1 MARSSRS
8 GVREGIGAGS
18 YSAAGVKSTAPSVPS
33 MVNAFLVVVMAGD
46 VFVGRKL
53 VIPDS
58 RPTPVTRPQCVRKR
72 LVGYFGTGDIGGPDK
87 HGLLP
92 GVTRDLRAL
101 PLDTPR
107 MRARFP
113 GTDREGFEPSIRF

>member
-1 MARSSRS
+1 
-8 GVREGIGAGS
+8 
-18 YSAAGVKSTAPSVPS
+18 

-72 LVGYFGTGDIGGPDK
+72 DEAADGGHPDTGRLEKLAAAPVQRLVGYFGTGDIGGRLTSMAFSL
-87 HGLLP
+87 G
-92 GVTRDLRAL
+92 
-101 PLDTPR
+101 
-107 MRARFP
+107 
-113 GTDREGFEPSIRF
+113 